1 MTLGVIMCCLI
12 ARYKQKCTTY
22 MTKQDIAK
30 LNEISG
36 KLLEAYQKGNFKR
49 DNATPN
55 LLVKEKSVGQDISS
69 PSTNYITCVHFMSN
83 DNSGDGVVVSRWSCL
98 SGMHGYSGQTCLH
111 ESFQCVLCCMGDKVL
126 KMSSL
131 QVNCEPSYD
140 TRQLSNVCCATWAIR
155 YHPASINKRNV
166 D

>member
-98 SGMHGYSGQTCLH
+98 SGMHVEVSRKIRLISQCLASSCTSLAFSLNPNPNPNYSSYYVCLMC
-111 ESFQCVLCCMGDKVL
+111 SVLVARNTRCSLLVVVKIVL
-126 KMSSL
+126 
-131 QVNCEPSYD
+131 
-140 TRQLSNVCCATWAIR
+140 
-155 YHPASINKRNV
+155 
-166 D
+166 